1 MMDVS
6 KAYSSLCN
14 PAKFYFIIS
23 MVSFVIILLQN
34 MGNRSGFTL
43 GALSTS
49 SASPALV
56 LTMHV
61 IFVLI
66 WTWMLNMLCRINP
79 KISWVIVLFPFV
91 LMFIAYAMM
100 LFSGGK

>member
-1 MMDVS
+1 MDVM
-6 KAYSSLCN
+6 KAYNGLCN

-34 MGNRSGFTL
+34 IGNRNGFTI
-43 GALSTS
+43 GAFSTM

-91 LMFIAYAMM
+91 LMFIGYSFM
-100 LFSGGK
+100 LLSGGK

>member
-1 MMDVS
+1 MNVM
-6 KAYSSLCN
+6 KLYSGLCN

-34 MGNRSGFTL
+34 VGSSGGFNL
-43 GALSTS
+43 GAFSSS

-56 LTMHV
+56 LTLHV
-61 IFVLI
+61 LFVLI

-91 LMFIAYAMM
+91 LMFIGYSFM
-100 LFSGGK
+100 LLSGGK

>member
-1 MMDVS
+1 MNVM
-6 KAYSSLCN
+6 KAYSALCN

-34 MGNRSGFTL
+34 IGNNSGFSL
-43 GALSTS
+43 GAFSTS
-49 SASPALV
+49 SASPVLV
-56 LTMHV
+56 LTLHV

-91 LMFIAYAMM
+91 LMFIGYAFM
-100 LFSGGK
+100 LLSGGK

>member
-1 MMDVS
+1 M
-6 KAYSSLCN
+6 KAYSGLCN

-34 MGNRSGFTL
+34 IGNNSGFSL
-43 GALSTS
+43 GAFSNS

-56 LTMHV
+56 LALHV

-91 LMFIAYAMM
+91 LMFIGYAFM
-100 LFSGGK
+100 LLSGGK